1 MSNSHPRDQDP
12 INSDEGAQ
20 IDQAFAAY
28 LTACDRGEVESRED
42 FLDQF
47 PRLAGQLRELM
58 EAADLIGNFTH
69 ASDSPAS
76 SKERSPK
83 SRLQKTDEAA
93 LTGNDETVGIDALGP
108 DDEQCDLSGLD
119 PHATLPVA
127 HRPRGDSGPS
137 LPFEMEDYTLLKVLG
152 MGGMGVVY
160 LAKQRD
166 LDRLVAVKMI
176 RSGILAG
183 SDEVKRFYT
192 EAKAAARLRHPN
204 IVAVHQFGQ
213 RAGHHFF
220 SMQYIQGTDLQRLL
234 KTGPLTPRRRS
245 DCPRRR
251 PCDRSRP

>member
-1 MSNSHPRDQDP
+1 
-12 INSDEGAQ
+12 
-20 IDQAFAAY
+20 
-28 LTACDRGEVESRED
+28 
-42 FLDQF
+42 
-47 PRLAGQLRELM
+47 
-58 EAADLIGNFTH
+58 
-69 ASDSPAS
+69 
-76 SKERSPK
+76 
-83 SRLQKTDEAA
+83 
-93 LTGNDETVGIDALGP
+93 
-108 DDEQCDLSGLD
+108 
-119 PHATLPVA
+119 
-127 HRPRGDSGPS
+127 
-137 LPFEMEDYTLLKVLG
+137 MEDYTLLKVLG

-234 KTGPLTPRRRS
+234 KTGPLTRAAPQRLSATSPMRS
-245 DCPRRR
+245 ITPIAEVC
-251 PCDRSRP
+251 CTGI